1 MGLCPIGAWAWQSSL
16 ILLELPVE
24 TVLSS
29 LLLAREQGRLRAPY
43 RVALV
48 SAGSALCLHVAAL
61 GCTAAQAEQLLT
73 LLALAGP
80 TVLTGQLVK
89 EGS

>member
-24 TVLSS
+24 TVLAS
-29 LLLAREQGRLRAPY
+29 LLLARDQGRLRTPY

-48 SAGSALCLHVAAL
+48 SSGSALSLYLAAR
-61 GCTAAQAEQLLT
+61 GCSAQQGEQLLV

-80 TVLTGQLVK
+80 AVLTGQLV
-89 EGS
+89 ES